1 MGMFAGKKAVW
12 NLQMILVWCVT
23 FYDFIIFTI
32 ISKFNF
38 IMISSLLRTRQIAKK
53 LMRWLHPYLF
63 RTLFVLISSNAIYIP
78 NGSSGRQVKYESAW
92 FLLMAWCLSPG
103 HLQPS
108 CWRTPSLA
116 SQKSSS
122 ITPALNYDK
131 WCILHP
137 RHADGIF
144 VRRVL
149 IWPLLNTTLSGHH
162 RQYVLNSYH
171 NIPLVLAGAS
181 NKPIMTLNARG
192 IFGSHKFVL
201 QMSGGSRQFSF
212 NYGPAIW
219 AKMSRM
225 GWFVVL
231 IYRLHWESSVCRKA
245 VVRFWQTLSQMSRPA
260 WRQDL

>member
-1 MGMFAGKKAVW
+1 
-12 NLQMILVWCVT
+12 
-23 FYDFIIFTI
+23 
-32 ISKFNF
+32 
-38 IMISSLLRTRQIAKK
+38 
-53 LMRWLHPYLF
+53 MRCLHPYLF
-63 RTLFVLISSNAIYIP
+63 RTLFVLIVLTQYIYSEWFIRQTSHIRDIMMIADGLTP
-78 NGSSGRQVKYESAW
+78 NRA
-92 FLLMAWCLSPG
+92 PG

-108 CWRTPSLA
+108 CWRRRPLDA
-116 SQKSSS
+116 PQKSPS

-131 WCILHP
+131 WCMLHC
-137 RHADGIF
+137 RHAEVIF
-144 VRRVL
+144 VWRVL

-171 NIPLVLAGAS
+171 NIPLVLAAAS

-219 AKMSRM
+219 AKMSRI

-231 IYRLHWESSVCRKA
+231 IYRLHWESSVWRKV